1 MLSHSYRLRRL
12 TRLMERTGAGLRAT
26 LRIVLLLAWTVLLF
40 IQQLLGF
47 LLRTGDGRHI
57 RCRFYRGALRILGVR
72 MLLRGQFSPRRPLLI
87 AANHVSYL
95 DIFVLG
101 SRIPGVFVSKD
112 EVQQWPLIGWIA
124 RLQNTI
130 FISRRPGNSRLE
142 LNPIVGHL
150 SQGHNVFLFPEGTS
164 TDGRRLLPFKSS
176 LFEAAIQGGA
186 YVQPVALVYR
196 HRHGGPLSAKER
208 ALYTWGTDA
217 PFLSHFAKMLLRPG
231 VACEIW
237 VRPEISPTLSRK
249 MLAQLT
255 HLRIAAPLRHREH
268 LDLLGLQHADRSR

>member
-1 MLSHSYRLRRL
+1 MRHVDRA
-12 TRLMERTGAGLRAT
+12 GAGLRAAV
-26 LRIVLLLAWTVLLF
+26 RILLLLGWTFLLF
-40 IQQLLGF
+40 VQQLLGL

-72 MLLRGQFSPRRPLLI
+72 MMVRGQFSPRRPLLI
-87 AANHVSYL
+87 ASNHVSYL

-101 SRIPGVFVSKD
+101 SRIPGVFISKD
-112 EVQQWPLIGWIA
+112 DVQQWPVIGWIA

-130 FISRRPGNSRLE
+130 FVSRKPGQARHE
-142 LNPIVGHL
+142 LNPIVAHL
-150 SQGHNVFLFPEGTS
+150 TLGHNVFLFPEGTS
-164 TDGRRLLPFKSS
+164 TDGRQLLPFKSS

-196 HRHGGPLSAKER
+196 HRHGGPLSLKER

-217 PFLSHFAKMLLRPG
+217 PFLTHFVKMLLRPG

-237 VRPEISPTLSRK
+237 VRPEIPPTSPRKTLT
-249 MLAQLT
+249 QLT
-255 HLRIAAPLRHREH
+255 QTRIAAPLRHREH
-268 LDLLGLQHADRSR
+268 LDLLGLQHADSGR